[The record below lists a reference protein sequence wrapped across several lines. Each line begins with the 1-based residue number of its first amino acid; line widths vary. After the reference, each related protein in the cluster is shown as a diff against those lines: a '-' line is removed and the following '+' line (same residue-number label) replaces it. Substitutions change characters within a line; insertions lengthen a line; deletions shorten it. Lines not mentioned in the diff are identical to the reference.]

1 LSYIGAE
8 FLYAKMPYLFC
19 RMAQVNKRGGLGGLD
34 LTLNAAFLIPGAL
47 GFNSWAAC
55 PWHREARTAV

>member
-8 FLYAKMPYLFC
+8 FLYVKTPYLFC
-19 RMAQVNKRGGLGGLD
+19 RMAQVNKRGGLD

-55 PWHREARTAV
+55 SWHREARTAV